1 MAIHNT
7 IATVVEVSKVYE
19 TPAWG
24 FEGDVFYNKS
34 QFKNLRGVADDVKA
48 NISVQPYFDENNQVS
63 LLYYG
68 HIFVN
73 GANGKAYKPVALPA
87 VSSMAEVLEQFN
99 GLTPQMI
106 EQLKIEGKNKK

>member
-1 MAIHNT
+1 
-7 IATVVEVSKVYE
+7 
-19 TPAWG
+19 
-24 FEGDVFYNKS
+24 
-34 QFKNLRGVADDVKA
+34 
-48 NISVQPYFDENNQVS
+48 
-63 LLYYG
+63 
-68 HIFVN
+68 VN